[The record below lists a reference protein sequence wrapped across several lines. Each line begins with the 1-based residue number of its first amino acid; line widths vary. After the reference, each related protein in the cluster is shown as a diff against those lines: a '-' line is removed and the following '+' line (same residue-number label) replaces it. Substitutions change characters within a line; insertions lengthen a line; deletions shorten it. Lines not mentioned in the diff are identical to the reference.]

1 VQVEVSTLLDK
12 IDLMVEN
19 YDMAMNIKSTTAHD
33 LAKELAAIEHTSVTQ
48 AVTLSLREALDRR
61 RSQEIADQR
70 LAKIRGIADRFT
82 DRVQASPG
90 PSLWEV
96 NEELYDENGVP
107 R

>member
-1 VQVEVSTLLDK
+1 
-12 IDLMVEN
+12 MVKN

-70 LAKIRGIADRFT
+70 LAKISIDPTPTAAALLVTQADQF
-82 DRVQASPG
+82 SP
-90 PSLWEV
+90 PNTSK
-96 NEELYDENGVP
+96 
-107 R
+107 